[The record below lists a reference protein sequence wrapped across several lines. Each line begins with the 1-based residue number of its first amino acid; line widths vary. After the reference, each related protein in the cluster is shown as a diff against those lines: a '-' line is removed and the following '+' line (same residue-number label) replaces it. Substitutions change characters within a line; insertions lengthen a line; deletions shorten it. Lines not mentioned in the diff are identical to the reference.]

1 MLYVV
6 KKDGTREIFNVEKI
20 VNAVNKSAARILYK
34 FSKAEI
40 QFICEFAQEQAES
53 LGKENIDI
61 QDMHNIVEG
70 ALDRVNPAVAKSYR
84 DYRNYKKDFVHMMV
98 TFIPRASLFAT
109 LEIKVMPIRTVLW

>member
-70 ALDRVNPAVAKSYR
+70 ALDRVTLQWQRATGITGIIKRTLS
-84 DYRNYKKDFVHMMV
+84 KDG
-98 TFIPRASLFAT
+98 
-109 LEIKVMPIRTVLW
+109 

>member
-70 ALDRVNPAVAKSYR
+70 ALEPCKPCSGKELPG
-84 DYRNYKKDFVHMMV
+84 YRNYKK
-98 TFIPRASLFAT
+98 T
-109 LEIKVMPIRTVLW
+109 LSI

>member
-70 ALDRVNPAVAKSYR
+70 ALRPCKPGGGKELPG
-84 DYRNYKKDFVHMMV
+84 YRNYKKDFC
-98 TFIPRASLFAT
+98 PYDG
-109 LEIKVMPIRTVLW
+109 

>member
-40 QFICEFAQEQAES
+40 QFICEFARNRQNRWARKI
-53 LGKENIDI
+53 LIFK
-61 QDMHNIVEG
+61 VCTT
-70 ALDRVNPAVAKSYR
+70 LWRVLS
-84 DYRNYKKDFVHMMV
+84 
-98 TFIPRASLFAT
+98 
-109 LEIKVMPIRTVLW
+109 TV